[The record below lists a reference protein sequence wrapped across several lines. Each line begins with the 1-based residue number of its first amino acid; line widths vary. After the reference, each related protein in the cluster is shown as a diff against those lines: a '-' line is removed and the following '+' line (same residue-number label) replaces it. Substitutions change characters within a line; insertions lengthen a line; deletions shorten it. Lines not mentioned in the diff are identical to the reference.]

1 MHTVK
6 RIEQEPPMLSD
17 LRERGGEN
25 FGVLDSILDLVFG
38 GVCVYCARLPLWRA
52 QGDGLGAQDTDL
64 PDETGLLFTCD
75 HFRPRRLLC
84 GVESDIGSCRD
95 EVPPHA
101 PDCSIYDWDNL
112 VYACQPCNAVKGGL
126 WPTRNDEADSYIDPC
141 CAPENGDSP
150 ETVFEY
156 DLDNGE
162 IKVRHEVFG
171 VTKANA
177 EQTIADLALNYH
189 RDHQESVA
197 LNAGIRRVDLAVLR
211 HQWITAL
218 NQALDRLAP
227 IMPNLLPALVAGM
240 VSPNARFS
248 SICRQTVEQS
258 EYRRYLV

>member
-1 MHTVK
+1 MKISASWIPYWTWFLEVYAFTAH
-6 RIEQEPPMLSD
+6 
-17 LRERGGEN
+17 
-25 FGVLDSILDLVFG
+25 
-38 GVCVYCARLPLWRA
+38 VC
-52 QGDGLGAQDTDL
+52 
-64 PDETGLLFTCD
+64 
-75 HFRPRRLLC
+75 LC
-84 GVESDIGSCRD
+84 GVRRGMVWVRRTPICQTKRACCSLAIIFDRAVCCAVLSRILVHVGTKYRHMHLIVQFMIG
-95 EVPPHA
+95 
-101 PDCSIYDWDNL
+101 DNL